1 MISTAWPRKPA
12 SSWRLSERQGIDV
25 KMTTAKQ
32 TKRQAK
38 QLFRLC
44 LVNGRVDE
52 GRIRQVVQ
60 SVLQSKRRGYLALLG
75 YFQRLLELD
84 YAQHTAEIESAVPL
98 PTDLR
103 AQVQAELDGVY
114 GPGIRALF
122 VHNPALIGGMRIQV
136 GSDVYD
142 GSVRSGLCALERSF
156 GIASTNGR
164 NALT

>member
-1 MISTAWPRKPA
+1 
-12 SSWRLSERQGIDV
+12 
-25 KMTTAKQ
+25 MTTAKQ

-75 YFQRLLELD
+75 YFQHLLELD

-98 PTDLR
+98 PPDLR
-103 AQVQAELDGVY
+103 AQVQAGLDGAY
-114 GPGIRALF
+114 GPGIKALF